1 MSQTDAGSLTHAE
14 GHGAEHDAEQAGYKK
29 SLNRRQVQMIAIG
42 GAIGTGLFLGS
53 ASRLHSN
60 GPALVLSYAFVG
72 VIAYFLMRALGE
84 LVLYRTTSGA
94 FVSWMREFFGEKA
107 AYYTGWMYW
116 TNWAL
121 TGIAELSA
129 VGLYI
134 QYWWPQMPTWATVLI
149 ALAVVLVV
157 NLLSAK
163 AFGEFEFWASV
174 LKVSAIIVFLVVG
187 IVVVAFSFDVGGHRA
202 GIQNLWSNP
211 GGFWPTGDGFAWY
224 GPIIVMSGVVFAYAA
239 IEMVGIA
246 AGEMEDP
253 KREVPKAVNAVIVRI
268 AVFYCGALL
277 LLVCI
282 LPTSEFTPG
291 ISPFVTVFGRMG
303 MPWMA
308 NVIQAILIVAAMS
321 SLNSGLYTTGRVL
334 RSLGMA
340 KQAPGFTLKMSA
352 SGVPWAGIVMTA
364 VVYVFGSI
372 LNAVSPDAFEIA
384 LEAASIAVVF
394 TWGTIFVCQLRLRR
408 LSDRGV
414 LPASAFRAPG
424 TPWTS
429 YLGLAFLVFVI
440 VGMAISGWQASP
452 YFWHKTGFVVVVVGI
467 PVLLV
472 IFELGWL
479 IVKGRVAAHTDG
491 RMLSRWTDSGLRYP
505 PREPGPRTESIA
517 ALGTVQFDV
526 HDRDEDED
534 DDEDGLPLG
543 HVEVE
548 MHEWDNLD
556 EPDKNPPDGS
566 DGKSE
571 GGR

>member
-14 GHGAEHDAEQAGYKK
+14 DHGAEHDAEQAGYKK

-174 LKVSAIIVFLVVG
+174 LKVTAIIVFLVVG

-211 GGFWPTGDGFAWY
+211 GGFWPSGDGFAWY

-268 AVFYCGALL
+268 GVFYCGALL

-303 MPWMA
+303 IPWMA

-340 KQAPGFTLKMSA
+340 KQAPGFTLKMSQ

-394 TWGTIFVCQLRLRR
+394 TWGTIFICQLRLRR

-414 LPASAFRAPG
+414 LPASTFRAPG

-479 IVKGRVAAHTDG
+479 IVKGKVAAHTDG
-491 RMLSRWTDSGLRYP
+491 RMLSKWTDSGLRYP

-526 HDRDEDED
+526 HDRDEDHED
-534 DDEDGLPLG
+534 EGIDIGPIEI
-543 HVEVE
+543 E
-548 MHEWDNLD
+548 MHEWDNLE
-556 EPDKNPPDGS
+556 EPDKNPHDGGS
-566 DGKSE
+566 DKSE

>member
-1 MSQTDAGSLTHAE
+1 MSQTDAGSLTHE
-14 GHGAEHDAEQAGYKK
+14 EDHGAEHDAEQVGYKK

-174 LKVSAIIVFLVVG
+174 LKVTAIIVFLVVG
-187 IVVVAFSFDVGGHRA
+187 VVVVAFSFDVGGHRA
-202 GIQNLWSNP
+202 GVQNLWSNP
-211 GGFWPTGDGFAWY
+211 GGFWPAGDGFAWY

-340 KQAPGFTLKMSA
+340 KQAPGFTLKMSR

-408 LSDRGV
+408 LTDRGV
-414 LPASAFRAPG
+414 LPPSGFRAPG

-429 YLGLAFLVFVI
+429 YLGIAFLVFVI

-479 IVKGRVAAHTDG
+479 LVKGRVAAHADG
-491 RMLSRWTDSGLRYP
+491 RMLSKWTDSGLRYP

-526 HDRDEDED
+526 HDRDED
-534 DDEDGLPLG
+534 DEDEGIEIGPI
-543 HVEVE
+543 EIE
-548 MHEWDNLD
+548 MHEWDNLE

-566 DGKSE
+566 HGKSD

>member
-1 MSQTDAGSLTHAE
+1 MSQPEGRTSADFVAE
-14 GHGAEHDAEQAGYKK
+14 SEDAEQEGYKK
-29 SLNRRQVQMIAIG
+29 TLGRRQVQMIAIG

-53 ASRLHSN
+53 ASRLHDN

-72 VIAYFLMRALGE
+72 LIAYFLMRALGE

-129 VGLYI
+129 VGLYV

-174 LKVSAIIVFLVVG
+174 LKVTAIVVFLAVG
-187 IVVVAFSFDVGGHRA
+187 LVVVVMSLDVGGHRA

-211 GGFWPTGDGFAWY
+211 GGFWPTDGAFGWA
-224 GPIIVMSGVVFAYAA
+224 GPILVMSGVVFAYAA

-268 AVFYCGALL
+268 AVFYCGALF

-308 NVIQAILIVAAMS
+308 SVIQAVLIVAAMS

-334 RSLGMA
+334 RSLGIA
-340 KQAPGFTLKMSA
+340 KQAPGFTLKMST

-364 VVYVFGSI
+364 VVYVFGSV
-372 LNAVSPDAFEIA
+372 LNALSPDAFEIA
-384 LEAASIAVVF
+384 LEAAAIAVLF

-414 LPASAFRAPG
+414 VPASPFRAPG

-429 YLGLAFLVFVI
+429 YLGLAFLVFVVI
-440 VGMAISGWQASP
+440 GMAISGWQASP
-452 YFWHKTGFVVVVVGI
+452 YFWHKTGFVVVVIGL
-467 PVLLV
+467 PALLV
-472 IFELGWL
+472 IFEVGWL
-479 IVKGRVAAHTDG
+479 IVKPRVVEATG
-491 RMLSRWTDSGLRYP
+491 GQMLGRWTDD
-505 PREPGPRTESIA
+505 GPRYAPVRGAAPTTELIA
-517 ALGTVQFDV
+517 AVGTARVKPQKPK
-526 HDRDEDED
+526 RTGPTDEKE
-534 DDEDGLPLG
+534 
-543 HVEVE
+543 
-548 MHEWDNLD
+548 
-556 EPDKNPPDGS
+556 K
-566 DGKSE
+566 
-571 GGR
+571 